1 MQGTSVRTSSM
12 KEQRKSLGQG
22 LLLGLTAAAFFS
34 VSFVL
39 NRKMADAAGHW
50 AWSASLRFLMM
61 VPVLAL
67 IITAR
72 RQWSRFWE
80 MWHISRVGWI
90 AWGTLGCGIFYA
102 ALTAACSVSPAW
114 VVAATWPVAIV
125 IGILLGPLLYDDHR
139 RKIPKLALLF
149 STTIVA
155 GVVLLQAEEFR
166 AGNAGHVLL
175 GILLVLASATAHP
188 LGNRKSMNLME
199 AARLPADAILRLSLM
214 IFGSLPLCGLLCLW
228 GFVEAGPPPPA
239 QLATVALVAAA
250 GLIATPLFYM
260 ATDRVNRDAAS
271 LAAVEAT
278 QAAEI
283 VFTLLL
289 EAWLIGI
296 RPPGALGILG
306 LILITGGMLLHARPT
321 SRRPLVS

>member
-1 MQGTSVRTSSM
+1 MPDPAVAANVMNDR
-12 KEQRKSLGQG
+12 RKALWQG
-22 LLLGLTAAAFFS
+22 LLLGLGAAAFFS

-50 AWSASLRFLMM
+50 TWSAALRFLMM
-61 VPVLAL
+61 IPVLVL
-67 IITAR
+67 VITLR
-72 RQWSRFWE
+72 RQWGRFRE
-80 MWHISRVGWI
+80 MWRISPAGWI
-90 AWGTLGCGIFYA
+90 AWGTLGCGVFYA
-102 ALTAACSVSPAW
+102 TLTAACAVSPAW

-139 RKIPKLALLF
+139 RRIPKLPLLF

-155 GVVLLQAEEFR
+155 GVVLLQAGQFR
-166 AGNAGHVLL
+166 SGNAGNVTL

-188 LGNRKSMNLME
+188 LGNRKSMNLIE
-199 AARLPADAILRLSLM
+199 RAGLPSDAFLRLSLM
-214 IFGSLPLCGLLCLW
+214 ILGSLPLFALLCVW
-228 GFVEAGPPPPA
+228 GYLEAGPPPPD
-239 QLATVALVAAA
+239 QLATVAIVAAA
-250 GLIATPLFYM
+250 GLVATPLFYM

-283 VFTLLL
+283 LFTLVL

-296 RPPGALGILG
+296 RPPDPLGIIGIL
-306 LILITGGMLLHARPT
+306 LITGGILLHARPP
-321 SRRPLVS
+321 RRRLHPL

>member
-1 MQGTSVRTSSM
+1 MNDR
-12 KEQRKSLGQG
+12 RKALWQG
-22 LLLGLTAAAFFS
+22 LLLGLGAAAFFS

-67 IITAR
+67 VISIR
-72 RQWSRFWE
+72 RQWHRFWE
-80 MWHISRVGWI
+80 MWRLSPVGWI
-90 AWGTLGCGIFYA
+90 IWGTLGCGVFYA
-102 ALTAACSVSPAW
+102 TLTAACSVSPAW

-155 GVVLLQAEEFR
+155 GVVLLQAGQFR
-166 AGNAGHVLL
+166 AGHAGNVTL
-175 GILLVLASATAHP
+175 GILLVLVSATSHP
-188 LGNRKSMNLME
+188 LGNRKSMNLIE
-199 AARLPADAILRLSLM
+199 SGGLHSESILRLSLM
-214 IFGSLPLCGLLCLW
+214 ILGSLPLCGLLCLW
-228 GFVEAGPPPPA
+228 GYIEAGPPPTD
-239 QLATVALVAAA
+239 QLGNVAIVAAA
-250 GLIATPLFYM
+250 GLVATPLFYV

-278 QAAEI
+278 QASEI
-283 VFTLLL
+283 VFTLIL

-296 RPPGALGILG
+296 TPPDPLGILG
-306 LILITGGMLLHARPT
+306 LILITGGILLHARPP
-321 SRRPLVS
+321 SRDPIIP

>member
-1 MQGTSVRTSSM
+1 MNDRQ
-12 KEQRKSLGQG
+12 KALWQG
-22 LLLGLTAAAFFS
+22 LLLGLGAAAFFS

-61 VPVLAL
+61 VPVLAFV
-67 IITAR
+67 ISIR
-72 RQWSRFWE
+72 RRWGRFRD
-80 MWHISRVGWI
+80 MWRLSPVGWI
-90 AWGTLGCGIFYA
+90 AWGSLGCGVFYA
-102 ALTAACSVSPAW
+102 TLTAACSVSPAW

-139 RKIPKLALLF
+139 RRIPKLALLF

-155 GVVLLQAEEFR
+155 GVVLLQAGQFR
-166 AGNAGHVLL
+166 AGHAGNVTL
-175 GILLVLASATAHP
+175 GLLLVLASATAHP
-188 LGNRKSMNLME
+188 LGNRKSMNLIE
-199 AARLPADAILRLSLM
+199 SGGLRSDAILRLSLM
-214 IFGSLPLCGLLCLW
+214 ILGSLPLCGMLCLW
-228 GFVEAGPPPPA
+228 GFLEAGPPPA
-239 QLATVALVAAA
+239 DQLATVAIVAAA
-250 GLIATPLFYM
+250 GLVATPLFYM

-283 VFTLLL
+283 VFTLIL

-296 RPPGALGILG
+296 HPPDPLGILG
-306 LILITGGMLLHARPT
+306 LVLITGGILLHARP
-321 SRRPLVS
+321 SRRPLSS

>member
-1 MQGTSVRTSSM
+1 MNDR
-12 KEQRKSLGQG
+12 RKALWQG
-22 LLLGLTAAAFFS
+22 LLLGLGAAAFFS

-61 VPVLAL
+61 VPVLVL
-67 IITAR
+67 VISVR
-72 RQWSRFWE
+72 RQWGRFRE
-80 MWHISRVGWI
+80 MWALSPAGWI
-90 AWGTLGCGIFYA
+90 AWGSLGCGVFYA
-102 ALTAACSVSPAW
+102 TLTAACSVSPAW

-139 RKIPKLALLF
+139 RQIPKLALLY

-155 GVVLLQAEEFR
+155 GVVLLQAGQFR
-166 AGNAGHVLL
+166 TGHAGNVVL
-175 GILLVLASATAHP
+175 GIALVLASATAHP
-188 LGNRKSMNLME
+188 LGNRKSMNLIE
-199 AARLPADAILRLSLM
+199 SGGLPSDAILRLSLM
-214 IFGSLPLCGLLCLW
+214 ILGSLPLCGILCLW
-228 GFVEAGPPPPA
+228 GYIEAGPPPA
-239 QLATVALVAAA
+239 DQLGTVVIVAAA

-283 VFTLLL
+283 VFTLIM

-296 RPPGALGILG
+296 RPPDPLGILG
-306 LILITGGMLLHARPT
+306 LILITGGILLHARP
-321 SRRPLVS
+321 SRRPLAP

>member
-1 MQGTSVRTSSM
+1 MNDRQ
-12 KEQRKSLGQG
+12 KALWQG
-22 LLLGLTAAAFFS
+22 LLLGLGAAAFFS

-61 VPVLAL
+61 VPVLAFV
-67 IITAR
+67 ISIR
-72 RQWSRFWE
+72 RQWGRFRE
-80 MWHISRVGWI
+80 MWCLSPAGWI
-90 AWGTLGCGIFYA
+90 TWGSLGCGVFYA
-102 ALTAACSVSPAW
+102 TLTAACSVSPAW

-139 RKIPKLALLF
+139 RRIPKLALLF

-155 GVVLLQAEEFR
+155 GVVLVQAGQLR
-166 AGNAGHVLL
+166 AGSAGNVTL
-175 GILLVLASATAHP
+175 GLLLVLASASAHP
-188 LGNRKSMNLME
+188 LGNRKSMNLIE
-199 AARLPADAILRLSLM
+199 SGGLPADAILRLSLM
-214 IFGSLPLCGLLCLW
+214 ILGSLPLCGLLCLW
-228 GFVEAGPPPPA
+228 GYIETGPPPA
-239 QLATVALVAAA
+239 DQLGTVAIVAAA

-283 VFTLLL
+283 VFTLIL

-296 RPPGALGILG
+296 RPPDRLGILG
-306 LILITGGMLLHARPT
+306 LILITGGILLHARP
-321 SRRPLVS
+321 SRRALAP